1 MSKLIICLLLLFNI
15 CICEE
20 TVKTRVFTQED
31 AQSQLSVRNGEEF
44 TIKLK
49 SNASTGFVWKFLNEA
64 EVKKGIQLVKKSF
77 ERPSSSDSKPLIG
90 APGYTLF
97 HFKAVRSSNGPV
109 PLKFSYARN
118 TNANTL
124 TTFKILVK

>member
-1 MSKLIICLLLLFNI
+1 MSKLILCLLLLFNI

-20 TVKTRVFTQED
+20 IENTRVFTQED
-31 AQSQLSVRNGEEF
+31 AKSELSVRNGEQF

-49 SNASTGFVWKFLNEA
+49 SNASTGFFWRFVNEA
-64 EVKKGIQLVKKSF
+64 EVKVGIQLVKKSF
-77 ERPSSSDSKPLIG
+77 ERPSNAGSKPLIG
-90 APGYTLF
+90 ASGYTLF

-109 PLKFSYARN
+109 SLKFSYARN
-118 TNANTL
+118 SNENTL

>member
-44 TIKLK
+44 AIKLK
-49 SNASTGFVWKFLNEA
+49 SNASTGFVWKFLNED
-64 EVKKGIQLVKKSF
+64 EVKVGIQLVKKSF
-77 ERPSSSDSKPLIG
+77 ENPSASNSIPVIG
-90 APGYTLF
+90 ASGYTLF